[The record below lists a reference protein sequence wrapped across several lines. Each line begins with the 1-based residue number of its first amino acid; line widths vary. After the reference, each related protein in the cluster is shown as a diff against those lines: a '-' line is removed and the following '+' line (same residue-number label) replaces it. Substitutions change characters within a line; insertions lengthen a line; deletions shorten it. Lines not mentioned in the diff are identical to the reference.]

1 MFAGIIDEV
10 GKILSIQRRGEA
22 VRFKI
27 SAEKIVDG
35 LELGASISVNGA
47 CLTVVNF
54 GEKFF
59 EVDAVEE
66 TIRRTNLGELNVSSF
81 VNLERAR
88 KFSDRIDGHIVQGH
102 IDTIGKINRIVP
114 VGISRMFFVSFPN
127 DFRQYLVP
135 KGSIAIDGISLT
147 VVDVQQNIFSVSV
160 IPFTF
165 ERTNLKYKKVG
176 ESVNLEFDI
185 ISKYVVNYLSLNNK
199 QENKSIFDEF
209 YNQK

>member
-27 SAEKIVDG
+27 SAEKIIDG

-102 IDTIGKINRIVP
+102 IDTIGKINRIVL

-165 ERTNLKYKKVG
+165 ERTNLKNKKVG